1 MPSRLPEPRAGVT
14 SARYES
20 LPCPSCPGKHLNLCR
35 PLDRVLQ
42 AEFHDMGMRQRW
54 ARREL
59 LFRAGDPLGPLF
71 KVTSGVVAVSKSLSE
86 GQRQILRFVLPGDVC
101 GYLDEGGHYSF
112 DGEAITEVATCTFPR
127 AEFDAFVARN
137 RALGEAVRSELSE
150 VLKTVSLHMTA
161 MGQMSSTPRVANFLC
176 DMREMLDSRGLQGR
190 LLGLPMTRTDIA
202 DYLGL
207 RLETVSRAFS
217 ELRRRKL
224 IEPGEE
230 GVVIL
235 DLPQLA
241 RLAGRRGG
249 RRDA

>member
-1 MPSRLPEPRAGVT
+1 MPSRLPEPRAAAKG
-14 SARYES
+14 ACYES

-42 AEFHDMGMRQRW
+42 AEFHDMGMRHRW

-59 LFRAGDPLGPLF
+59 LFRSGDPLGPLF

-101 GYLDEGGHYSF
+101 GYLEEGGHYSF
-112 DGEAITEVATCTFPR
+112 DGEAITEVSTCTFPR
-127 AEFDAFVARN
+127 AEFDAFAARN
-137 RALGEAVRSELSE
+137 SEVGEAVRLELSE
-150 VLKTVSLHMTA
+150 VLKTVARHMTA
-161 MGQMSSTPRVANFLC
+161 MGQMPSTASVANFLC
-176 DMREMLDSRGLQGR
+176 DMRERLDSRGLQGR
-190 LLGLPMTRTDIA
+190 RLGLPMTRTDIA

-207 RLETVSRAFS
+207 RLETVSRSFS
-217 ELRRRKL
+217 ELRRREL
-224 IEPGEE
+224 IELGDE

-241 RLAGRRGG
+241 RLAGRR
-249 RRDA
+249 AA